1 MKWILFIIGGIVVLV
16 ILAAIGVFQEFFFF
30 LFTTGIGA
38 LIGHFLGSS
47 NVGAIIGAV
56 LYFVW
61 CLVRIIW
68 PEKNTIINVVG
79 NKTFSEEENS
89 ARNGWVGIIMLIVFV
104 IVYFVS
110 KSGVLD

>member
-1 MKWILFIIGGIVVLV
+1 MKWILFVIGGIVVLV

-56 LYFVW
+56 L
-61 CLVRIIW
+61 W